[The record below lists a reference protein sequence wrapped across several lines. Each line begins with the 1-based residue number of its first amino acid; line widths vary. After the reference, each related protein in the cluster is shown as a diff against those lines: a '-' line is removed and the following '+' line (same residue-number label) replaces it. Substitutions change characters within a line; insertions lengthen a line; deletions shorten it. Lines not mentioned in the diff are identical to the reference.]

1 MNFCYNLNKVSFLYD
16 NESAIRMTDN
26 LVDHGRTNHI
36 DIQYHFLR
44 DHSQRGDIAID
55 HVSTHK

>member
-1 MNFCYNLNKVSFLYD
+1 MRKVHVLCN
-16 NESAIRMTDN
+16 NESAICMVDN
-26 LVDHGRTNHI
+26 PVDHGRTKHI

-44 DHSQRGDIAID
+44 DHSQRGDIVNN